1 MMTTTEGV
9 DAIPHESEGPP
20 FHGIVPGV
28 FESEGE
34 LMVFEREC
42 ELMVFERE
50 CELLVCLL

>member
-9 DAIPHESEGPP
+9 DAIPHESEEPR

-34 LMVFEREC
+34 LMGSSESVKC
-42 ELMVFERE
+42 W